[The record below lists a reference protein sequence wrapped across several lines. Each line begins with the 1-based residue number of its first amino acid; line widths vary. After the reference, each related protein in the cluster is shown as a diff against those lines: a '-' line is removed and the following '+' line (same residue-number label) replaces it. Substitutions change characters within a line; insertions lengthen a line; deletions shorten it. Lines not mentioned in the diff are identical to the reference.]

1 LRRPAKLAST
11 TDAKT
16 AFPLERLTASEIRE
30 RFNMTKDAYQHPRY
44 QDVLAGLALVIA
56 LLVVVGLAI

>member
-1 LRRPAKLAST
+1 
-11 TDAKT
+11 
-16 AFPLERLTASEIRE
+16 
-30 RFNMTKDAYQHPRY
+30 MTKDAYQHPRY

>member
-1 LRRPAKLAST
+1 
-11 TDAKT
+11 
-16 AFPLERLTASEIRE
+16 
-30 RFNMTKDAYQHPRY
+30 MTKDVHQHPHY